1 MAVNAASGN
10 PEQVYPSGPGGATA
24 PTTAGPDPGTGDGDG
39 DASPPPHPRT
49 TRHHH
54 THHHHNTT
62 HHPTTTNPQP
72 GQSRLSH
79 GGVGIAVGGAVA
91 QRGRTCSMV
100 CPRPGMGWSWHNHG
114 REDSVKLTRLS
125 LTSPRTGENT
135 LMDNVR

>member
-1 MAVNAASGN
+1 MPVGRPAGMNVGLVAALARL
-10 PEQVYPSGPGGATA
+10 VVL
-24 PTTAGPDPGTGDGDG
+24 
-39 DASPPPHPRT
+39 
-49 TRHHH
+49 TRF
-54 THHHHNTT
+54 NDVFK
-62 HHPTTTNPQP
+62 
-72 GQSRLSH
+72 RLAH